1 MTGLEVEVDFRLE
14 TAYISQVPVLSTALV
29 KCQAV
34 VCFAALNT
42 FMCYF
47 TCYWPKFPATI

>member
-1 MTGLEVEVDFRLE
+1 MTGLEVDFLLE

-29 KCQAV
+29 KCQGV
-34 VCFAALNT
+34 VCFAVLNI

-47 TCYWPKFPATI
+47 MCYWPKFPAII